1 MICSLKK
8 CLPFLM
14 LAIGLTAFSME
25 GKCQSESAKEEDYFK
40 IMRVPAPEGVILEVG
55 GLCTLPNGDLGVTTR
70 RGDVFIV
77 QNPTSQRPF
86 FRKFA
91 SGMHEVLGL
100 AYKDGS
106 LYCAQRGELTKLTD
120 TNMDGKADSYETVY
134 AWPITG
140 NYHEYSYGPKL
151 APDGSFFVTLN
162 CTCPPFW
169 WHMQSNVPWRG
180 WALHIQENGNMEPWA
195 AGMRS
200 PCGISM
206 VDGELFYTDNQG
218 DWVGSGSI
226 MPIKKGAFMGHPAS
240 LVWSG
245 MPNSPVKVTREQI
258 YSLNPPPA
266 IQLDKEG
273 QEIKPQNSVTA
284 KFTTVAE
291 IKKQVP
297 DLQLPAVWLPH
308 GILGISNSEI
318 VKIPEGTFGPFEGQL
333 LVCDQGQSMIDRVF
347 MEKVNGEYQGAAWAF
362 RSGFQSGIVRLA
374 WGKDGSLFAGE
385 TNRGWG
391 SAGEA
396 AEGIQRLVWNNKMP
410 FEMRAIRAMP
420 DGFEIEFTQPVNK
433 KYAEDIASY
442 SVESY
447 IYKYQGVYG
456 SPPMNTEKCP
466 VSGVKVSADGMKA
479 RLIVNNLRRYYIHT
493 ITLNGIQENDNSY
506 NLVHPTAWYTLNNIP
521 EGAKLAMSEVSTKNS
536 AKGTNNMKA
545 IASKKASATASTTPA
560 DADGAVTATKKSAA
574 ETTSAS
580 TAKAPSYDQVKNLLQ
595 KNTCLACH
603 NPNTKQVGPAYKD
616 VAKRKYSVNQL
627 IELIHNPK
635 PEHWPEYST
644 PMPPMPQVPDA
655 EARKIAEW
663 IRSLEK
669 GK

>member
-1 MICSLKK
+1 
-8 CLPFLM
+8 M
-14 LAIGLTAFSME
+14 LAIGLTAFSIQ
-25 GKCQSESAKEEDYFK
+25 GRCQSESAKEEDYFK

-169 WHMQSNVPWRG
+169 WHMQSNAPWRG

-258 YSLNPPPA
+258 YSLNPPPQ
-266 IQLDKEG
+266 IILDKEG
-273 QEIKPQNSVTA
+273 QETKPQNSVTA

-291 IKKQVP
+291 VKKQVP

-420 DGFEIEFTQPVNK
+420 DGFEIEFTKPVNK

-521 EGAKLAMSEVSTKNS
+521 EGPKLVMSEVSTKNS
-536 AKGTNNMKA
+536 AKGTNTK
-545 IASKKASATASTTPA
+545 IPASKKAGAAGSTTPA
-560 DADGAVTATKKSAA
+560 DAGGSATTTKNSAVTTL
-574 ETTSAS
+574 TS
-580 TAKAPSYDQVKNLLQ
+580 TAKPPTYDQVKNLLQ

-616 VAKRKYSVNQL
+616 VAKRKYSVSQL

-635 PEHWPEYST
+635 PEHWPEFST
-644 PMPPMPQVPDA
+644 PMPPMPQVPDV